1 MCFYQVTANKVCS
14 VNFWKVATRKLDQ
27 FDSHVKKSVM
37 ITNLSIKTK
46 SPLMINNSMIATVIV
61 SFFLLA
67 GCTYPTEKAKESG
80 SSNSTEYNC
89 EDGKKLHITY
99 LPKREEARW
108 ARVRVEGTQYDLE
121 RVPSGSGEKYSNGKF
136 IWWSKG
142 SSGFLE
148 IDDVIVIKGCRQ

>member
-1 MCFYQVTANKVCS
+1 
-14 VNFWKVATRKLDQ
+14 
-27 FDSHVKKSVM
+27 
-37 ITNLSIKTK
+37 
-46 SPLMINNSMIATVIV
+46 MINKPIIATVIV

-67 GCTYPTEKAKESG
+67 GCTYPIEKAKEPG
-80 SSNSTEYNC
+80 SSNSTEYTC

-99 LPKREEARW
+99 LPKREEAH
-108 ARVRVEGTQYDLE
+108 RVRVQFEGVQYDLE

-136 IWWSKG
+136 TWWSKG